1 MSLALAPSI
10 SISRNLIIMTW
21 ERFGYICRKAKGT
34 IKDEEPVSECI
45 SQIES
50 DDNCSLYGD
59 RISHDSLSRNI
70 LNKIKAMSNK
80 EAVAALDVYSQI
92 DMSQHLA
99 EPMQFK
105 RVTVY
110 LAYVTFVFFV
120 VSSIYQLKVAP
131 SFLEAFE
138 TFELS
143 IPSHLI
149 FYRDYWQYFVLVV
162 SALLAISLIIGF
174 TLRGLFKFKRGLENG
189 IVLRFLAFGGIR
201 ESYLRLLDI
210 ISYPVSQGKGGVA
223 YDATKINSH
232 LSEVENTEMDLAVE
246 MQALIKTEV
255 TSLLNRCERQM
266 RFISVAVA
274 VIIISAIFFFL
285 VSAYSP
291 MFVLGETV

>member
-1 MSLALAPSI
+1 
-10 SISRNLIIMTW
+10 MTW

-34 IKDEEPVSECI
+34 IKAEESASECI
-45 SQIES
+45 SRIES
-50 DDNCSLYGD
+50 DASCSLYGEN
-59 RISHDSLSRNI
+59 ISNDSLSRNI

-80 EAVAALDVYSQI
+80 EATAALDVYGQV

-99 EPMQFK
+99 EPMHFK
-105 RVTVY
+105 RVTIY

-120 VSSIYQLKVAP
+120 VSAIYQLKVAP

-149 FYRDYWQYFVLVV
+149 FYRDYWEYFVLVV
-162 SALLAISLIIGF
+162 FALLAMSLIVGF
-174 TLRGLFKFKRGLENG
+174 TLRGLFKFKNGLENG
-189 IVLRFLAFGGIR
+189 IVLRFLAFNGIR
-201 ESYLRLLDI
+201 ESYLTLLDI
-210 ISYPVSQGKGGVA
+210 ISYPVSPVVGGVGA
-223 YDATKINSH
+223 NASKVTYH
-232 LSEVENTEMDLAVE
+232 LSEIEKTEMDLAVE
-246 MQALIKTEV
+246 MKALIKAEV

-266 RFISVAVA
+266 RFISVVVA

-291 MFVLGETV
+291 IFVLGETV